1 MKKNKKFFF
10 NDVNGILLLD
20 KSSGISSNNSLQRV
34 KRIYN
39 ARKAGHT
46 GSLDVP
52 ATGLLPI
59 CFGEATKISGYLLG
73 SDKKYYAKCKLGE
86 TTTTGDASGDLL
98 EKKEFPAMK
107 ESELIKILTKFI
119 GNIEQVPPMFS
130 ALKYRGVRLYK
141 FAYKGITVERK
152 ARNIKIYD
160 INLLNVGKD
169 YFEIEVFCSKGTY
182 IRTLVEDIGIKIGCG
197 AHVLTLRRKET
208 GPFHELDSFTLEKIE
223 EISKKGLDALFSL
236 LLPMDMA
243 LKNIPQ
249 IQLKKEEALS
259 ISQGRSV
266 VVDGLPDAGE
276 LRIYNSLSQFIGMGE
291 VTEDGRVSPKR
302 LINIA

>member
-59 CFGEATKISGYLLG
+59 CFGEATKISGYILG

-152 ARNIKIYD
+152 ARDIKIYD
-160 INLLNVGKD
+160 INLLNVEND
-169 YFEIEVFCSKGTY
+169 YFEMEVFCSKGTY

-208 GPFHELDSFTLEKIE
+208 GPFHELDSITLEKIE
-223 EISKKGLDALFSL
+223 EIAKKGLDALSNL

>member
-10 NDVNGILLLD
+10 NDINGILLLD

-59 CFGEATKISGYLLG
+59 CFGEATKISGYILG

-152 ARNIKIYD
+152 ARDIKIYD
-160 INLLNVGKD
+160 INLLNVEND
-169 YFEIEVFCSKGTY
+169 YFEMEVFCSKGTY